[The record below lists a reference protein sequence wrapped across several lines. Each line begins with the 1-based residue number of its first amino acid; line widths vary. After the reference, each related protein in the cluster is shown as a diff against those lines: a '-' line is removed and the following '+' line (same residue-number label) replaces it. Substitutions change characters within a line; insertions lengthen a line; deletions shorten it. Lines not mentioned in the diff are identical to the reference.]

1 MFKRTIE
8 QYQNRINLLRERDSI
23 ANEKIIRKLKRKI
36 RALQSVKDTG
46 LVLLLYKDARVD
58 MNILDETVGAEKLAE
73 RAL

>member
-36 RALQSVKDTG
+36 RALQSV
-46 LVLLLYKDARVD
+46 
-58 MNILDETVGAEKLAE
+58 
-73 RAL
+73 